1 MKKKYRG
8 VVVPMVTP
16 ITANGEIDAEAVGK
30 IMGQFAENGI
40 SPLVLGTTGESASF
54 SEKESL
60 DMVRATIAAKSTGQQ
75 VYAGVVSNLVEEQ
88 HRRGKQ
94 YLDLGVDVVVATL
107 PAYYILSDDQMKAH
121 FENLA
126 GYLQGPV
133 MMYNIKATTQMSI
146 PLSVVEEMSHHP
158 HIWGLKDSERDI
170 SRMHAAIEQYEK
182 REDFSFF
189 CGWGAQSA
197 NSLRTGA
204 DGIVPSTGNIVPEV
218 YKELYAAVLE
228 GDEEKAL
235 HYQELTDEVARI
247 YQGGRRLGES
257 LAALKLIMQQKA
269 WCQSYMKPPL
279 TELSKAEANK
289 VLKDWE
295 KLIHQVE

>member
-1 MKKKYRG
+1 MKKQYQG

-16 ITANGEIDAEAVGK
+16 LTASREIDRGAVAK
-30 IMGQFAENGI
+30 IMEEFAKNDI

-60 DMVRATIAAKSTGQQ
+60 EMIKATVASKAAHQQ

-88 HRRGKQ
+88 HRRGSQ
-94 YLDLGVDVVVATL
+94 FLEHGVDAIVATL
-107 PAYYILSDDQMKAH
+107 PAYYILSDDQMKWH
-121 FENLA
+121 FESLA
-126 GYLQGPV
+126 DHLNGPLL
-133 MMYNIKATTQMSI
+133 MYNIKATTQMSI

-170 SRMHAAIEQYEK
+170 SRMHAAIDQYQD

-204 DGIVPSTGNIVPEV
+204 DGIVPSTGNIVPEM
-218 YKELYAAVLE
+218 YKALYVAAME

-235 HYQELTDEVARI
+235 HYQELTDEVAKI
-247 YQGGRRLGES
+247 YQGGRSLGTS
-257 LAALKLIMQQKA
+257 LAALKVLLQQKG
-269 WCQSYMKPPL
+269 WCQAYMKPPL
-279 TELSKAEANK
+279 TELTNSEAEM
-289 VLKDWE
+289 
-295 KLIHQVE
+295 LIGHWNEMMN